1 MKIFNKIKEKLKKF
15 EFSKLICGII
25 LVVIGLTGVFTIF
38 FHEYLQYLSIQAGGS
53 YIPSD
58 TLPVTCVSVILGTFA
73 SYCLYQLG
81 LKISRNKYNIDSD
94 GVPYDIKNQ
103 DIGYEKFKEMI
114 TNFVSERFGDSL
126 EVDFS
131 QLENDNFEN
140 NKNNDEDDLNG

>member
-1 MKIFNKIKEKLKKF
+1 M
-15 EFSKLICGII
+15 
-25 LVVIGLTGVFTIF
+25 
-38 FHEYLQYLSIQAGGS
+38 
-53 YIPSD
+53 
-58 TLPVTCVSVILGTFA
+58 

-81 LKISRNKYNIDSD
+81 LKISRNKYNVDSD

-114 TNFVSERFGDSL
+114 TNFVSEKFGDSL

-131 QLENDNFEN
+131 QFENDDFEN